1 MKHLLAIVFLIPLS
15 LSAEISKLE
24 YHGFTLWFDCKAK
37 VAIRFQYTLDRDV
50 GAIRRIHKYYHDPI
64 LAPYCQQFETLSY
77 NKNKNIEGYDRGHL
91 VPYNH
96 MDQSLIA
103 SHQTNYMT
111 NILPQTKEMNR
122 GAWYLTEE
130 ITRMLSRLFKTKHNR
145 WRDLGGRNHISTIAR
160 YFDS

>member
-103 SHQTNYMT
+103 SHQTNYMA

-130 ITRMLSRLFKTKHNR
+130 IAECFRDYSRLNITGCFILPI
-145 WRDLGGRNHISTIAR
+145 WP
-160 YFDS
+160 